1 MTEAVSNLRQ
11 IVSRANEL
19 LQEIAAARR
28 ERAQLEANLKMRVE
42 VLQHAYGGSIDTL
55 KQTEETL
62 VDELIE
68 LVSPRFRRLVRKGTQ
83 TIFLRHGQVAYNK
96 GSEKVE
102 IAEGVTEEVIIKR
115 IAREGG
121 LREYTSLGKRSI
133 RRSVLVEHPDFVA
146 RIKDLSIVRRPRFI
160 IRLPK
165 VQGQSIEIKKDAS
178 HISVELPK
186 ED

>member
-11 IVSRANEL
+11 IVRRANEL
-19 LQEIAAARR
+19 LQGIANARR
-28 ERAQLEANLKMRVE
+28 ERVYLEAKLKERVE
-42 VLQHAYGGSIDTL
+42 AFQQEYGPSIDRF
-55 KQTEETL
+55 KQMEEAR

-83 TIFLRHGQVAYNK
+83 TIFMRHGQVAYNK

-102 IAEGVTEEVIIKR
+102 IAEGVSEEVIIKR
-115 IAREGG
+115 IARIGG
-121 LREYTSLGKRSI
+121 LRKYTSLGKRTI
-133 RRSVLVEHPDFVA
+133 RRSVLVKNPEFVA